1 MTYSVTLKNC
11 NGIADSS
18 KRQAEGAF
26 TQGLESSLGGADG
39 VAPAFIAYRS
49 AIERH
54 GGEPLPLDASAQ
66 DRDAVDLWNDA
77 YGAGVESAFLGWVR
91 SPEAAYFEIQLH
103 D

>member
-1 MTYSVTLKNC
+1 MTYSVTLIDC
-11 NGIADSS
+11 RGVAESS

-26 TQGLESSLGGADG
+26 IQGLETALGGSDA

-54 GGEPLPLDASAQ
+54 GGESLPLDASAQ
-66 DRDAVDLWNDA
+66 DRDAVDRWNDA

-91 SPEAAYFEIQLH
+91 SPEAAYFEIHLNA
-103 D
+103 